1 MDLRFRLR
9 SPDRLICIVGDM
21 PQREF
26 VDLACR
32 GRDFMKDKS
41 PNKDQ
46 PEGLPEELPGGASQA
61 LSAALQKTFEA
72 LLQEPVPDKFEA
84 LIARIR
90 EEETQKNANPD
101 DEES

>member
-72 LLQEPVPDKFEA
+72 L
-84 LIARIR
+84 IARIR